1 MQLLINPFTGPGTY
15 SISQATPTGAATTVA
30 VIARLVTGSEPD
42 VPTLE
47 PERYFA
53 IAGGRIVVT
62 GFDPFASRAVG
73 TFDFDA
79 ADSSGAEL
87 RVRDGSFDVP
97 LTDDPPP
104 VSLRALPFPLT
115 RP

>member
-1 MQLLINPFTGPGTY
+1 
-15 SISQATPTGAATTVA
+15 
-30 VIARLVTGSEPD
+30 LVLSSEPA
-42 VPTLE
+42 VPPLE
-47 PERYFA
+47 PEQYFA
-53 IAGGRIVVT
+53 TAGRIVVT

-104 VSLRALPFPLT
+104 VSLRALTFLLT